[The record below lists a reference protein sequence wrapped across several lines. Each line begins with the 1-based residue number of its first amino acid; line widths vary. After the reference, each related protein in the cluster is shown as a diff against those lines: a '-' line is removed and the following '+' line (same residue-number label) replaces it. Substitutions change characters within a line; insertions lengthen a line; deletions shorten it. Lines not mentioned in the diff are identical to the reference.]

1 LTLDLTSRRE
11 LGALFGD
18 SLRLY
23 FGNFARFVA
32 IGAAVVVPT
41 QLIVSGIGLGRLSGG
56 FEDKTPR
63 AGELIGGAV
72 QTLVSTPLIVAMTV
86 YLLLDLAAGKQPSAR
101 RSIQAG
107 LDAFAPI
114 FLPVVAALACEA
126 AIVLAVLLVALL
138 TGATALTPLLVGAV
152 FLAVRW
158 YFVAQ
163 SVVVD
168 NARGLDALR
177 ASWSL
182 TRGFAWRVLGTVALG
197 YLAFVV
203 AATVL
208 SAPLASAAHAAD
220 SGALRLAAEIVA
232 ASLAAPAV
240 ALLSALLY
248 FDLRARSATAH
259 SPPGP

>member
-1 LTLDLTSRRE
+1 MTLDLTCRRA

-23 FGNFARFVA
+23 FGNFARFLA

-63 AGELIGGAV
+63 GGELIGGAV
-72 QTLVSTPLIVAMTV
+72 QTLVTTPLIVAMTV
-86 YLLLDLAAGKQPSAR
+86 YVLLDLAAGKRPSAR

-114 FLPVVAALACEA
+114 FVPVVAALACEA
-126 AIVLAVLLVALL
+126 AVVIAVLLAALL
-138 TGATALTPLLVGAV
+138 TGATALTPLLAAAV

-168 NARGLDALR
+168 DARGLDALR

-182 TRGFAWRVLGTVALG
+182 TRGSGWRVFGTVALG
-197 YLAFVV
+197 YLAFVL
-203 AATVL
+203 AATLL
-208 SAPLASAAHAAD
+208 SSPLATAAHAVD

-248 FDLRARSATAH
+248 FDLRTRSATPH
-259 SPPGP
+259 SLPDP